1 MKIAVRLD
9 DITADMDWPKFLKFK
24 ALLDKY
30 NIKPLLGIVP
40 ENKDDVLKGSDEG
53 APEDY
58 YSYIK
63 SLEEDGWTLSMHGYN
78 HVYTTKRAGLFPLNN
93 FSEFAGVD
101 YAKQLEM
108 ITKGKEM
115 LNNHGI
121 ETDVFM
127 APGHSYDKNTIKA
140 LLSAGFN
147 TLTDGFAKGPVIY
160 RGIKMIPISFKM
172 SQTFKKSADGK
183 KGYSTIVV
191 HTGMLKDKDFE
202 SYEAIFRRKEL
213 EFIAYSDLLK
223 VQAENRN
230 ILGHAKEYLMAKFKY
245 VVRTLISR

>member
-9 DITADMDWPKFLKFK
+9 DITADMDWPKFLRFK

-30 NIKPLLGIVP
+30 NIKPLIGIVP
-40 ENKDDVLKGSDEG
+40 ENKDENITGSREG

-58 YSYIK
+58 YEYIRG
-63 SLEEDGWTLSMHGYN
+63 LAAEGWSLSMHGYN
-78 HVYTTKRAGLFPLNN
+78 HVYTTKKAGLFPLNN

-202 SYEAIFRRKEL
+202 SYEAIFKRKEL
-213 EFIAYSDLLK
+213 EFIAYSDLLRA
-223 VQAENRN
+223 QATGRS
-230 ILGHAKEYLMAKFKY
+230 IFGHIKEYWMAKFKY
-245 VVRTLISR
+245 LVRTLMSR